1 MTFLLVI
8 IILFN
13 DGQHVINPT
22 FHMES
27 NEVCQMA
34 AEPVARGIASHLDL
48 STINK
53 IGYVCRPMPPWF
65 PASNL
70 GLPA

>member
-34 AEPVARGIASHLDL
+34 ASHLDL